1 VARQPGYLNP
11 DDTYPPLDFGP
22 GTPAARQMVNDIIAL
37 KKEAVINRSF
47 RDGANRGDAAS
58 RASTADQIQS
68 LQAQTDLLNSYA
80 VIEYAEFTNWI
91 TGFGGYYTGAV
102 PTIKITTPTGRIRL
116 GFGGAANGGDTRF
129 LYSITGATSGV
140 IVGRDSILTNFARI
154 VAVSGGASY
163 TPSGYL
169 QTVLTVPANE
179 ELTIRLEL
187 WVNPP
192 DAAYIAFAGGSISAQ
207 VAP

>member
-1 VARQPGYLNP
+1 VARQPSEINP
-11 DDTYPPLDFGP
+11 DDVYLPSNLGDGDPW
-22 GTPAARQMVNDIIAL
+22 ARQVVNDLIAL
-37 KKEAVINRSF
+37 KKEARARRQSES
-47 RDGANRGDAAS
+47 GANRGDAAS
-58 RASTADQIQS
+58 RASLADQLS
-68 LQAQTDLLNSYA
+68 LLASYA
-80 VIEYAEFTNWI
+80 VIKYAEFTNWI

-129 LYSITGATSGV
+129 LYSITGSVSGTV
-140 IVGRDSILTNFARI
+140 VSRDSILTNFARI
-154 VAVSGGASY
+154 VAVSGGAAY

-169 QTVLTVPANE
+169 QTIITVPANE

-187 WVNPP
+187 WANPP
-192 DAAYIAFAGGSISAQ
+192 DAAFIAFAGGSISAQ